1 MSKELCEKII
11 RDIAV
16 NIAATLANQSEKIK
30 EKQEKT
36 LVLRWE
42 RSNFDEDTYIAS
54 LKSNVLFYKVNIRN
68 REALLMKWIQSGL
81 IPENKKRNEEFEI
94 LAKKC
99 KGYVQR
105 GINSQGSTFSDLDKK
120 FFLSYEDIDK
130 NQAKVHLEQEYKN
143 LNLYNEVLSI
153 FINDLSTSSLEEFYN
168 LDSKE
173 ILKLIKTDIIKATN
187 YIKKSLDKIEKK
199 LELNSMENKFL
210 QSLNEI
216 NEEVLIGKMN
226 KVYKEACE
234 IEEIEYY
241 QGFGLDKETI
251 KDFISSIILLDLV
264 SEKDAL
270 LLNGALRL
278 LICGEFGVANY
289 GEFIKYIATNKLDLS
304 KNVYTEGI
312 KIIEN
317 RYTTAIENKLSK
329 INVNESKYIDFEEYI
344 YILENTDSSKKY
356 NRKSNNTEDVS
367 NLSDDFEESGMEVSN
382 NNEINDDIKSNN
394 PHKKKKK
401 IAIVCTI
408 ICIAVGFGVGGL
420 FIGGALQQD
429 NKDEEPEVYTPM
441 VEEVEEDDKDLEI
454 DEYLIA
460 DSDSRYLTE
469 AELAAYTTEEL
480 SFIRNEIFARYGYVF
495 NNEKYINYFSEK
507 SWYTPDSSFEG
518 NKEDFNDYEIEN
530 INLIKS
536 LESERLS
543 FSDYKDYFYIQEESP
558 DEYYAVYTEAYNY
571 KSEAESYMN
580 TLENKNIKSKI
591 REEDSLYKVQVGDT
605 TDLQIARDI
614 CEELEEINVD
624 TYILG
629 YSSDYDIELDAIRE
643 LAENGDYEAFMRR
656 YGYLKTELK
665 DKPIFGRY
673 DKLLE
678 ELYEEYKSYL

>member
-1 MSKELCEKII
+1 MSKESCEKII

-30 EKQEKT
+30 EKQEKA
-36 LVLRWE
+36 LILRWE

-81 IPENKKRNEEFEI
+81 IPESKKRSEEFEI

-99 KGYVQR
+99 KGYVQS

-187 YIKKSLDKIEKK
+187 YIKKSLDKIEEK
-199 LELNSMENKFL
+199 LEVNPMENKFL

-304 KNVYTEGI
+304 ENVYTEGI

-382 NNEINDDIKSNN
+382 NNEINDDIESNN

-408 ICIAVGFGVGGL
+408 ICIVAAFGVGSL
-420 FIGGALQQD
+420 FAGGALQQD
-429 NKDEEPEVYTPM
+429 NKDEEPEVYTPV
-441 VEEVEEDDKDLEI
+441 VEEIEEYDKDLEN

-469 AELAAYTTEEL
+469 SELSAYTTEEL

-543 FSDYKDYFYIQEESP
+543 LNDYKDYFYIQEENP
-558 DEYYAVYTEAYNY
+558 DEYYAVYTEAYNH
-571 KSEAESYMN
+571 KSGAESYMN

-591 REEDSLYKVQVGDT
+591 REEDSLYKVQVGET

-614 CEELEEINVD
+614 CKELEEINVD

-629 YSSDYDIELDAIRE
+629 YSSDYDLELDAIRE
-643 LAENGDYEAFMRR
+643 LAENGDYESFMRR
-656 YGYLKTELK
+656 YDYLKAELK
-665 DKPIFGRY
+665 EKPIFGRY
-673 DKLLE
+673 NKLLE
-678 ELYEEYKSYL
+678 ELYEEYESYL